1 MGVEGAA
8 SAGQGGR
15 QPKNLHRDLMT
26 LFGTPRGAP
35 AFTWL
40 RIPMRNGPDF
50 HPRVFFSE
58 LFEHRRSLVEES
70 IRGPPRSSS

>member
-1 MGVEGAA
+1 
-8 SAGQGGR
+8 
-15 QPKNLHRDLMT
+15 MT

-50 HPRVFFSE
+50 HPALLRYVFFSE
-58 LFEHRRSLVEES
+58 LFEHRRSLWEEHQ
-70 IRGPPRSSS
+70 RTTWSSS